1 MTPPPARLLAVA
13 PGFHSRV
20 TWADR
25 LLLGA
30 GRVPTEEELAMLV
43 LDDPRA
49 DLRDCLCLFQ
59 IPAHMR
65 SAFWTMLE
73 RAGELPPDDAER
85 YFTSVAR
92 FFEYKHF
99 AAPPGAVFEVVA
111 SQQGQAAV
119 IRPNASWGAI
129 NLGNETT
136 ALVF

>member
-99 AAPPGAVFEVVA
+99 AAPPGAEGCVRCLVGLLTKPVVLHGSA
-111 SQQGQAAV
+111 VSDAAC
-119 IRPNASWGAI
+119 
-129 NLGNETT
+129 
-136 ALVF
+136 